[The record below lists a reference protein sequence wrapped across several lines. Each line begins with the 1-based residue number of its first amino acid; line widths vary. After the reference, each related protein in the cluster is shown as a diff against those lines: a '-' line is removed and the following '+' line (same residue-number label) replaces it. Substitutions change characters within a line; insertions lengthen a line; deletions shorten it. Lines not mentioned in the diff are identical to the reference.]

1 MSEAMPAYYT
11 IYRLGVSIDV
21 TISLDGISG
30 FLHGKVQNVDY
41 QKARG
46 GESMRRRVWALT
58 KDIHGPDRPV

>member
-30 FLHGKVQNVDY
+30 FLGKCKMSIIKKQEVVEVANRCDG
-41 QKARG
+41 AFG
-46 GESMRRRVWALT
+46 L
-58 KDIHGPDRPV
+58 